1 MDKLTL
7 VYVTSAYNETLNLEE
22 LHRRCR
28 LAWQTLAKEIKS
40 EAGQE
45 LGFRMVIADNH
56 SSDDSLTTLQSII
69 ASDPE
74 VIGIAN
80 TANYGAEASMVNA
93 LRYAH
98 DCDLVVLLC
107 SDLQDPPELSI
118 TMVQRLLREEQTDAV
133 LAIKSRSAG
142 GPLLRMARRG
152 YYRALGVSSRL
163 QLVPSGFHGF
173 GCYRSEV
180 VAEVL
185 RYWEESGLNLRMC
198 MANACQSPAKIEYIQ
213 PDRTRGESS
222 LNSSHV
228 GSAWPAYA
236 LLATRHLLSA
246 DAAASRLALSIG
258 SIGMVLALV
267 VGVVLLANFLTGNS
281 RYQGGVPTV
290 MGLVLMSFGIQMLM
304 FAVMSRQIES
314 LRMSGFRPRVRT
326 RLIQGSRGQDG

>member
-1 MDKLTL
+1 MNQLTL
-7 VYVTSAYNETLNLEE
+7 AYVTSAYNENLNLEE

-28 LAWQTLAKEIKS
+28 LAWQNLAEEIES
-40 EAGQE
+40 ETGQE
-45 LGFRMVIADNH
+45 LGFRMVVADNH
-56 SSDDSLTTLQSII
+56 SSDDSLATLQRII
-69 ASDPE
+69 ANDPE

-80 TANYGAEASMVNA
+80 GANYGPDASFANV
-93 LRYAH
+93 LRHAR

-118 TMVQRLLREEQTDAV
+118 AMVQRLLREEQTDAV

-142 GPLLRMARRG
+142 GPLLRMGRRG
-152 YYRALGVSSRL
+152 YYRALGISSRL

-180 VAEVL
+180 VDEVL

-198 MANACQSPAKIEYIQ
+198 IANACQNPARIEYRQ

-222 LNSSHV
+222 YV
-228 GSAWPAYA
+228 GPAYVLEA
-236 LLATRHLLSA
+236 VRALLSA

-258 SIGMVLALV
+258 STGMVVALV
-267 VGVVLLANFLTGNS
+267 VGLVLLANYFSGNS
-281 RYQGGVPTV
+281 QYQGGVPTV

-326 RLIQGSRGQDG
+326 RLIQGSKGQDG